1 MPCRTLLTMTIFA
14 CSAVVTCAA
23 FAAALPAQDQPH
35 STVPQPRTDEGG
47 AARQAALLERVRT
60 AGPSPVVFIGDSITQ
75 GWEHDG
81 SALWA
86 ARFAP
91 RGALNLGASGDR
103 TEHVLWRLREAPI
116 SRLDPKAVVIMI
128 GTNNLGHGRDDAAS
142 TLAGVKAVADLV
154 RSQAPKA
161 TVILLGIFPR
171 GAAMNPMRGELLQ
184 VNQAL
189 ARTYAPDADQVRV
202 LDIGARFI
210 EPDGSISKSL
220 MPDALHLSSAGYAVW
235 ADALAPELDRAVPS
249 PAEGSATPGPA
260 PAR

>member
-1 MPCRTLLTMTIFA
+1 MTIAA
-14 CSAVVTCAA
+14 CSAVVLCAA
-23 FAAALPAQDQPH
+23 FAAALPVQDPPL

-47 AARQAALLERVRT
+47 AARQSVLLERVRT

-116 SRLDPKAVVIMI
+116 GRLDPKAVVIMI
-128 GTNNLGHGRDDAAS
+128 GTNNLGHGRDDAS
-142 TLAGVKAVADLV
+142 RTLAGVRAVVDLV
-154 RSQAPKA
+154 RAQAPNA
-161 TVILLGIFPR
+161 TVLLLAIFPR
-171 GAAMNPMRGELLQ
+171 GEQMNPMRGELLQ

-189 ARTYAPDADQVRV
+189 ARAYAPDSDKVRV
-202 LDIGARFI
+202 IDIGTRFI
-210 EPDGSISKSL
+210 EPDGSIPKSL
-220 MPDALHLSSAGYAVW
+220 MPDALHLSAAGYAVW
-235 ADALAPELDRAVPS
+235 ADALSPELERIV
-249 PAEGSATPGPA
+249 PA
-260 PAR
+260 PSEGKATQGTAPVR